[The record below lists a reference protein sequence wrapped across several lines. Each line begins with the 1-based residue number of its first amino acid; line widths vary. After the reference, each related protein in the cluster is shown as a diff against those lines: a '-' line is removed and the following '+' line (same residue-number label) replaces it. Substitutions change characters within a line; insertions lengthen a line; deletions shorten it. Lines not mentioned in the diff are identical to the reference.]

1 MKRMMMVIV
10 ALSVLVGGFA
20 WAADEINASFGL
32 NIRKGYLNL
41 SVSESA
47 QIDMTG
53 DSFDHRTTTVT
64 TNPAAL
70 TISADIGT
78 PGMAF
83 FKNNST
89 NQTVMIGVN
98 GESAFVQLL
107 ATEVWQGRV
116 ATNGI
121 SLWLP
126 STSGT
131 NTASLESIIIEE

>member
-1 MKRMMMVIV
+1 MKKTILIIAALCVIS
-10 ALSVLVGGFA
+10 AGFA

-32 NIRKGYLNL
+32 NIRKGYMNL

-64 TNPAAL
+64 TNRASL
-70 TISADIGT
+70 TISGDIGT

-89 NQTVMIGVN
+89 NQTVMIGVT
-98 GESAFVQLL
+98 GESAFVKLL
-107 ATEVWQGRV
+107 ATEVWQGRI
-116 ATNGI
+116 ATNNI
-121 SLWLP
+121 SMWLP
-126 STSGT
+126 AASGT
-131 NTASLESIIIEE
+131 NTAALESIIIEE

>member
-1 MKRMMMVIV
+1 MKRMMLTIV
-10 ALSVLVGGFA
+10 ALSVLAGGFA
-20 WAADEINASFGL
+20 WAADEINAAFGL

-64 TNPAAL
+64 TNPTAL

-98 GESAFVQLL
+98 GESAFAKLL
-107 ATEVWQGRV
+107 AAEVWQGRL
-116 ATNGI
+116 ATNNV
-121 SLWLP
+121 SLWLLAA
-126 STSGT
+126 SGT